1 MSGLVDTCLDG
12 SLGREIRQE
21 SISGN
26 VRVHL
31 QLPRH
36 PSFRRISMG
45 LLEATME
52 AKGLFVVNIT
62 GNDHRLQRRV
72 VAAQLWEGAYSVS
85 PSFCL
90 E

>member
-1 MSGLVDTCLDG
+1 MRTRLPTPVG
-12 SLGREIRQE
+12 
-21 SISGN
+21 
-26 VRVHL
+26 
-31 QLPRH
+31 QLTRHIAPSAKLHMPRG
-36 PSFRRISMG
+36 IV
-45 LLEATME
+45 LEETAFME

-72 VAAQLWEGAYSVS
+72 VAEQLGEGAYSVS